1 MSKRPR
7 PIGFVWDQCGDYN
20 MDRAEAVARALGDD
34 SKVILFEVA
43 TRSRVYDWPECRPS
57 DLVER
62 ITLFPSKLV
71 EDVGEFA
78 TAWALLRAIFKS
90 GARNVFLTGYEHP
103 GRFAVASLLKLLG
116 RPLVLVLDSKFDD
129 KPRSLW
135 RELLKRVVMLPY
147 RAGFAS
153 GARTVDYLR
162 FLGFRKRPI
171 ETGCDTISLERMRK
185 LAANANTDWQDRD
198 FLIVARLVAKKNV
211 AVALQAFAAMG
222 ETRRSLRIC
231 GDGPLRDELE
241 ALAQELGIADRV
253 VWLGSSSQ
261 EVVAGEMARALCL
274 LLPSVEEQWG
284 LVVNEALAFDLPIL
298 AGENVGARDMLIA
311 NHVHGFLL
319 DPGELQAW
327 THAMQ
332 ALDTDKSLWS
342 RFVAASRQRAPKGDV
357 AHFAASV
364 NALLI

>member
-1 MSKRPR
+1 
-7 PIGFVWDQCGDYN
+7 
-20 MDRAEAVARALGDD
+20 
-34 SKVILFEVA
+34 
-43 TRSRVYDWPECRPS
+43 
-57 DLVER
+57 
-62 ITLFPSKLV
+62 
-71 EDVGEFA
+71 
-78 TAWALLRAIFKS
+78 
-90 GARNVFLTGYEHP
+90 
-103 GRFAVASLLKLLG
+103 
-116 RPLVLVLDSKFDD
+116 
-129 KPRSLW
+129 LW

-211 AVALQAFAAMG
+211 AVVLQAFAAMG

-311 NHVHGFLL
+311 NHVNGFLL